1 MMTETKVAKILGKK
15 RMDIVDEVFIQNYS
29 PTDFLVEV
37 VLKEGYYFDGYFA
50 TCCIQSF
57 ENGTET
63 LANYWSDFISYFDHW
78 KHDPVFYYEKQGQHG
93 YW

>member
-1 MMTETKVAKILGKK
+1 MMTESKVAKILGKK
-15 RMDIVDEVFIQNYS
+15 RMEIVEEVFIQNYS
-29 PTDFLVEV
+29 STDFLVDV
-37 VLKEGYYFDGYFA
+37 VLKEGYFFDGHF
-50 TCCIQSF
+50 TTGCIQSF
-57 ENGTET
+57 EQGNET